1 MAHVCRQLSGSG
13 ASFAGWV
20 GIIIATATNDWVR
33 TCDYTVTTCV
43 RMDELGARGLWAE
56 CVISPSLYHCVTLN
70 HILTLP
76 AYIQTCRAL
85 MVCACL
91 MGLPAMGLV
100 LMSMPCVRL
109 GDEIPAT
116 KLRHGMVGGALTFI
130 VALCGLVSTIW
141 FPIGAH
147 AEEGLM
153 SFGISLY
160 TGWVGSV
167 LCLLGSFMILCC
179 CGDDP
184 SATPQGSR
192 TATITPD
199 RQGILYLATASGYK
213 SNTKIKNKSSLRLF
227 ITEGTRNINM
237 HYLGKGEMPTILEK

>member
-1 MAHVCRQLSGSG
+1 MRIPVIVCFMAHVCRQLSGSG

-160 TGWVGSV
+160 TGWVGSA

-179 CGDDP
+179 CGDNP
-184 SATPQGSR
+184 SATPQRQQNSYYYSR
-192 TATITPD
+192 QAGGADTP
-199 RQGILYLATASGYK
+199 INLAATAVVTGNHAK
-213 SNTKIKNKSSLRLF
+213 SA
-227 ITEGTRNINM
+227 
-237 HYLGKGEMPTILEK
+237 HV